1 MSRNN
6 LFTAG
11 IILLTLSFF
20 SPWFTLTYSNEY
32 MVRDNLYEDGKKID
46 SEWSG
51 YEKYYLDHSNQASTW
66 DTTKNGNTDSQYYGN
81 YSYYREGMETN
92 GNIDSLPGFLYSIYK
107 IIFVV
112 IALSFIVIAFEAF
125 SSNDD
130 LQSMKS
136 GIALLLTVILLV
148 FITGVKGSYLADA
161 GDPVMVQSTN
171 SNEYVNMTSPIGFNT
186 LIANDT
192 FTQYYELTNF
202 SYEKVVL
209 TIPDYDNTWDGAYF
223 TFRAGPDPNDLEWD
237 NTYNNSNDLLFYI
250 WFMKSEDED
259 SSNYDPSGDNRG
271 IMVDISDLSDS
282 EEDTSALIKSRIVQA
297 INGAGIVLTAAS
309 EPSSEGDWS
318 KMHIESVNF
327 GYAEGYQGAWWNGN
341 GETVEQGFTEYEAVE
356 GDYTFK
362 INWYPSLGFFVA
374 VISLI
379 SFLGSIFREYF

>member
-1 MSRNN
+1 M
-6 LFTAG
+6 
-11 IILLTLSFF
+11 LTLSLF
-20 SPWFTLTYSNEY
+20 SPWFTLTFSNEY

-51 YEKYYLDHSNQASTW
+51 YEKYYLDHSNEATTW
-66 DTTKNGNTDSQYYGN
+66 DTTKNGNTESQYYGN

-112 IALSFIVIAFEAF
+112 IALSFLVIAFEAF

-136 GIALLLTVILLV
+136 GITLLLTVILLV
-148 FITGVKGSYLADA
+148 FITGVKGSYLADR
-161 GDPVMVQSTN
+161 GDPVMAQSTN

-209 TIPDYDNTWDGAYF
+209 TIPDYDDTWNGAYF
-223 TFRAGPDPNDLEWD
+223 TFRAGPDPNDLEW
-237 NTYNNSNDLLFYI
+237 NNAYNDSDDLAYYVWFITSETANSSD
-250 WFMKSEDED
+250 
-259 SSNYDPSGDNRG
+259 YDPNGAGTG
-271 IMVDISDLSDS
+271 IMVNISDLGDS
-282 EEDTSALIKSRIVQA
+282 EDDTSALIKSRIIQA
-297 INGAGIVLTAAS
+297 INGAGIPLKALS
-309 EPSSEGDWS
+309 EPSEQVWS
-318 KMHIESVNF
+318 KMSIESVNF
-327 GYAEGYQGAWWNGN
+327 GYADGFSNSWWNGN
-341 GETVEQGFTEYEAVE
+341 SETVEQGFTEYEAVE
-356 GDYTFK
+356 GDYNFK

>member
-1 MSRNN
+1 MSRNA

-11 IILLTLSFF
+11 IILLTLSLF
-20 SPWFTLTYSNEY
+20 SPWFTLTFSNEY

-51 YEKYYLDHSNQASTW
+51 YEKYYLDHSNEAATW
-66 DTTKNGNTDSQYYGN
+66 DTTKNGNTESQYYGN

-130 LQSMKS
+130 LQSMKL
-136 GIALLLTVILLV
+136 GITLLLTVILLV

-161 GDPVMVQSTN
+161 EDPVMVQSTN

-192 FTQYYELTNF
+192 FTQYYELTNY
-202 SYEKVVL
+202 SYEKVIL
-209 TIPDYDNTWDGAYF
+209 TIPDYDGTWNGAYF

-237 NTYNNSNDLLFYI
+237 NAYNNSDDLAYYV
-250 WFMKSEDED
+250 WFMTSETAN
-259 SSNYDPSGDNRG
+259 SSDYDPNGAGTG
-271 IMVDISDLSDS
+271 IMVNISDLGDS
-282 EEDTSALIKSRIVQA
+282 EDDTSALIKSRIIQA
-297 INGAGIVLTAAS
+297 INGAGIPLKALS
-309 EPSSEGDWS
+309 EPSEQVWS
-318 KMHIESVNF
+318 KMSIESVNF
-327 GYAEGYQGAWWNGN
+327 GYADGFSNSWWNGN
-341 GETVEQGFTEYEAVE
+341 YETVEQGFTEYEAVE
-356 GDYTFK
+356 GDFNYK
-362 INWYPSLGFFVA
+362 INWYPSLGFFVS
-374 VISLI
+374 VISLL

>member
-1 MSRNN
+1 MSRNS

-20 SPWFTLTYSNEY
+20 SPWFTLTFSNEY

-51 YEKYYLDHSNQASTW
+51 YEKYYLDHSNEATTW
-66 DTTKNGNTDSQYYGN
+66 DTTKNGNTESQYYGN

-112 IALSFIVIAFEAF
+112 IALSFLVIAFEAF

-136 GIALLLTVILLV
+136 GITLLLTVILLV
-148 FITGVKGSYLADA
+148 FITGVKGSYLADR
-161 GDPVMVQSTN
+161 GDPVMASSTN

-209 TIPDYDNTWDGAYF
+209 TIPDYNNTWASSHF
-223 TFRAGPDPNDLEWD
+223 SLRAGPDPNDLEW
-237 NTYNNSNDLLFYI
+237 NNMYNYSSELSYYV
-250 WFMKSEDED
+250 WFLKSETNNTSD
-259 SSNYDPSGDNRG
+259 YDPNREG
-271 IMVDISDLSDS
+271 TGFMVNISDLSAS
-282 EEDTSALIKSRIVQA
+282 SADTSDTIKSRIIQA
-297 INGAGIVLTAAS
+297 INGAGIPFKASS
-309 EPSSEGDWS
+309 EPSEQLWS
-318 KMHIESVNF
+318 KMSIEMTNY
-327 GYAEGYQGAWWNGN
+327 GYTDGFYDWSWNGN
-341 GETVEQGFTEYEAVE
+341 SETVEQGFTEYEAVE
-356 GDYTFK
+356 GDYNFK

>member
-1 MSRNN
+1 MSRNA

-11 IILLTLSFF
+11 IILLVLSLF
-20 SPWFTLTYSNEY
+20 SPWFTLTFSNEY

-51 YEKYYLDHSNQASTW
+51 YEKYYLDHSNEATTW
-66 DTTKNGNTDSQYYGN
+66 DTTKNGNTESQYYGN

-136 GIALLLTVILLV
+136 GITLLLTVILLV
-148 FITGVKGSYLADA
+148 FITGVKGSYLADVE
-161 GDPVMVQSTN
+161 DPVMAQSTN

-192 FTQYYELTNF
+192 FTEYYELTNY
-202 SYEKVVL
+202 SYEKVIL
-209 TIPDYDNTWDGAYF
+209 TIPDYDNTWNGAYF

-237 NTYNNSNDLLFYI
+237 NAYNNSDDLEYYV
-250 WFMKSEDED
+250 WFMTSETAN
-259 SSNYDPSGDNRG
+259 SNDYDPNGAGTG
-271 IMVDISDLSDS
+271 IMVNISDLGDS
-282 EEDTSALIKSRIVQA
+282 EDDTSALIKSRIIQA
-297 INGAGIVLTAAS
+297 INGAGIPLKALS
-309 EPSSEGDWS
+309 EPSEQVWS
-318 KMHIESVNF
+318 KMSIESVNF
-327 GYAEGYQGAWWNGN
+327 GYADDFSNNWWNGN
-341 GETVEQGFTEYEAVE
+341 FEIVEQGFTEYEAVE
-356 GDYTFK
+356 GDFNYK
-362 INWYPSLGFFVA
+362 INWYPSVGFFVTI
-374 VISLI
+374 ISLL